1 MKLAYAIQSVK
12 QWSKSAKD
20 GVGTNLFW
28 LKGTDFIQGKKQQN
42 IPTRK
47 QGLLGYVGCQ
57 YQQVSG
63 LLNPAVKT

>member
-28 LKGTDFIQGKKQQN
+28 LKGTDFIQGKKTTKHPDKKAG
-42 IPTRK
+42 ITWLCPLSITAGVWVAK
-47 QGLLGYVGCQ
+47 P
-57 YQQVSG
+57 SS
-63 LLNPAVKT
+63 